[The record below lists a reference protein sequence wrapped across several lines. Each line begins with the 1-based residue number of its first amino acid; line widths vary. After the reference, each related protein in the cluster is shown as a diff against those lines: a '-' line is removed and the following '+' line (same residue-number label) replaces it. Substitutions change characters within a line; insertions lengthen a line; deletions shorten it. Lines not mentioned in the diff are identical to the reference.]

1 MNTEQKN
8 QIRSKLEQY
17 IRRYPSQNKA
27 ATSLGISGA
36 TLSAIMNGKYESI
49 SDDMWMTLRDK
60 VGAST
65 SWQCADTQAFG
76 HLMLYMAAAKV
87 DSSAMWVTGPA
98 GIGKSTAASMYAASN
113 RNVFLL
119 TCSEDMHKSDFVK
132 SLAKLIGVNSVGMT
146 VRETLTTVIETLVT
160 MDHPLLIFDE
170 GDKLTDSVL
179 YYYISLYNGLKDKCG
194 MIFLSTE
201 YMKRRMEN
209 GLNRAKKGYDEL
221 DSRIGRR
228 FIPLP
233 LIKSNEVATICQ
245 INGLEDKSAVAT
257 VIKEAAECGNDL
269 RRVRR
274 SIQKEM
280 KKLSLNNL

>member
-1 MNTEQKN
+1 MNTVQKN
-8 QIRSKLEQY
+8 EIRAALEQY
-17 IRRYPSQNKA
+17 VRRYPSQNKA
-27 ATSLGISGA
+27 AVALGISPA
-36 TLSAIMNGKYESI
+36 TLSSIINGKYENI
-49 SDDMWMTLRDK
+49 SDNMWMELRSNLT
-60 VGAST
+60 VSSG
-65 SWQCADTQAFG
+65 WQCADTQAFG
-76 HLMLYMAAAKV
+76 HMMLYMAAAKA

-98 GIGKSTAASMYAASN
+98 GIGKSTAAAMYAASN

-132 SLAKLIGVNSVGMT
+132 SLAKLIGVNAVGMT
-146 VRETLTTVIETLVT
+146 VRETLGTVIDTLVT

-194 MIFLSTE
+194 MLFLSTE

-233 LIKSNEVATICQ
+233 LVKSAEVAAICK
-245 INGLEDKSAVAT
+245 INGLEDKAAIT
-257 VIKEAAECGNDL
+257 NVIKEAAECGNDL

-280 KKLSLNNL
+280 KKLSLSNL

>member
-1 MNTEQKN
+1 MTTEMKN
-8 QIRSKLEQY
+8 EIRVMLESY
-17 IRRYPSQNKA
+17 VKRYPSQNKA
-27 ATSLGISGA
+27 AIALGISSA
-36 TLSAIMNGKYESI
+36 TLSSILNGKFENI
-49 SDDMWMTLRDK
+49 SDDMWMNLKSK
-60 VGAST
+60 VSVASG
-65 SWQCADTQAFG
+65 WQCVDTQAFG
-76 HLMLYMAAAKV
+76 HMMLYMAAAKA
-87 DSSAMWVTGPA
+87 DSSVMWVTGPA
-98 GIGKSTAASMYAASN
+98 GIGKSTAASMYAATN

-132 SLAKLIGVNSVGMT
+132 SLAKLIGVNSVGLT
-146 VRETLTTVIETLVT
+146 VRETLTTVIDTLVT

-194 MIFLSTE
+194 MLFLSTE

-221 DSRIGRR
+221 HSRVGRR
-228 FIPLP
+228 FVPLP
-233 LIKSNEVATICQ
+233 LVKSNEVAAICKL
-245 INGLEDKSAVAT
+245 NGLEDKAAVAT
-257 VIKEAAECGNDL
+257 VLKEAAECGNDL
-269 RRVRR
+269 RRVKR

>member
-1 MNTEQKN
+1 MNTVQKN
-8 QIRSKLEQY
+8 EIRAALEQY
-17 IRRYPSQNKA
+17 VRRYPSQNKA
-27 ATSLGISGA
+27 AVALGISAA
-36 TLSAIMNGKYESI
+36 TLSSIINGKYENI
-49 SDDMWMTLRDK
+49 SDNMWMDLRSK
-60 VGAST
+60 LSVSSG
-65 SWQCADTQAFG
+65 WQCADTQAFG
-76 HLMLYMAAAKV
+76 HMMLYMAAAKA

-98 GIGKSTAASMYAASN
+98 GIGKSTAAAMYAASN

-132 SLAKLIGVNSVGMT
+132 SLAKLIGVNAVGMT
-146 VRETLTTVIETLVT
+146 VRETLGTVIDTLVT

-194 MIFLSTE
+194 MLFLSTE

-233 LIKSNEVATICQ
+233 LVKSTEVAAICK
-245 INGLEDKSAVAT
+245 INGLEDKAAVT
-257 VIKEAAECGNDL
+257 NVIKEAAECGNDL

-280 KKLSLNNL
+280 KKLSLSNL